1 MNDLDPNY
9 ASENSYPVYHHV
21 SPQQT
26 SNSNESLNVT
36 DNINPNDDCDKNPE
50 GLSEP
55 NHSTERRTENEI
67 FCYNPIMPEAIS
79 PLWTFGFNQSVPLI
93 NLSDDRSS
101 IVFYSSAHLLVLF
114 DIKNNS
120 QKILRGHCN
129 EVTSIACSGDKRWLV
144 SGDRG
149 IDSAVIVWDVKTR
162 EAVRTITKP
171 HSYGVISVALT
182 KDARYL
188 ATLGADPVD
197 QSFSIWNW
205 TTESNLP
212 HCQVK
217 ISGEMYF
224 QTKITFNPD
233 NYYHL
238 STNGEHQVIFYSW
251 SNQEKD
257 MVAYAPSLKDDD
269 FKQKVGQFSCTQY
282 IPDKSIAITG
292 TSTGLLVIW
301 ESDKQPVKGEN
312 SETPYKRATKLIP
325 LHQKGITFLT
335 TTACHPYGK
344 CIVTG
349 DSSGQVKFFDCNF
362 MLLFWYQDL
371 KFGPV
376 NCVSFATTS
385 LFTEKNQSSFA
396 ESIKG
401 KDYPT
406 CATIGAEPFIIEDFI
421 VSTSSAYMISVTV
434 EGGLKKIILREH
446 DSDVN
451 GLTTHPVLN
460 HVATCSHSG
469 LVKIY
474 DYESKLVVTMKS
486 FGLNNPIQSC
496 VYDKT
501 GQYIAV
507 GFMSGYLR
515 VLDSLTLNEMTSE
528 PFTYGKGP
536 ITHIDFSYCNN
547 YCAYADSAFT
557 TTLLLRSNTHEC
569 ENSWCYVARVRAHN
583 RRITDLLF
591 WTLTESKRSRLFT
604 LSEDRTLA
612 EYDLYNARKHSL
624 PVIARYQV
632 EQLAKPLCLSMLPL
646 SCYKEEFFF
655 ISNSASKIKL
665 YNTSTLMCRKT
676 VSSFPQGIEYTKV
689 LPLISQKTNSSYFM
703 VCLSKERL
711 GLIMLPLD
719 GDPLKYTNI
728 IAHPS
733 NGRGVGQAQG
743 LAIDR
748 NGLYAFTAGG
758 PDTCVHM
765 WTLNPSVLEKTVNI
779 AGCMKR
785 RFYDF
790 LPRDFLEE
798 MKDYFYYSMIR
809 TQGICC
815 MDERKTSFTIPI
827 TEIPFVMRAIGFYPT
842 EAEVENMI
850 NEIKYSRFCDTGEYT
865 TEIDLDTF
873 IQLYCNHRPF
883 QGILYKDVESAFN
896 ILTNANVGNKDK
908 CAELSNSHETTIQEK
923 PTITMEE
930 LFLTLQ
936 NSGEAIGEAEM
947 SEYMAILW
955 GILPEGDR
963 QEILEEIDPKKIE
976 KELESRMSTPINAET
991 FVSDILQMYVYGED
1005 NLSAGHSKELL
1016 SKKIQQTDTSL
1027 LDELVSNGKYAANS
1041 TQTE

>member
-1 MNDLDPNY
+1 MNDLDPNV
-9 ASENSYPVYHHV
+9 AFDNSYPVHHQV

-26 SNSNESLNVT
+26 PNSYGSMNVT
-36 DNINPNDDCDKNPE
+36 DNTNQNDDFDKNTQGSNE
-50 GLSEP
+50 AKHLVE
-55 NHSTERRTENEI
+55 HKTENEI
-67 FCYNPIMPEAIS
+67 SCLNPVVPEAIS
-79 PLWTFGFNQSVPLI
+79 PSWTFGFNQSVPLI
-93 NLSDDRSS
+93 NLSDDQSN
-101 IVFYSSAHLLVLF
+101 IVFYASAHLLVLF
-114 DIKNNS
+114 DIKNNR

-129 EVTSIACSGDKRWLV
+129 EVMSITCSGDKRWLA

-149 IDSAVIVWDVKTR
+149 IDSAVIVWDIKTG

-171 HSYGVISVALT
+171 HSYGVVSVALT

-188 ATLGADPVD
+188 ATLGADSVD
-197 QSFSIWNW
+197 QSLSIWNW
-205 TTESNLP
+205 TSGSDLP

-217 ISGEMYF
+217 ISGELSF

-233 NYYHL
+233 NYYHI

-257 MVAYAPSLKDDD
+257 IVAYAPSLKDDD

-282 IPDKSIAITG
+282 IPDKFIAITG

-301 ESDKQPVKGEN
+301 ESDKQPVKVALIYYDLNHLILSGDN
-312 SETPYKRATKLIP
+312 YETPYKRATKLIP
-325 LHQKGITFLT
+325 LHEKGITFLT

-349 DSSGQVKFFDCNF
+349 DSSGQVKFFDCSF

-376 NCVSFATTS
+376 NCISFATTS
-385 LFTEKNQSSFA
+385 LLTEYLFIVCNLLQFILDKNIAALSCRKNQSSLT

-421 VSTSSAYMISVTV
+421 VSTSSAVMISVTV
-434 EGGLKKIILREH
+434 EGGFKKVFLIEH

-451 GLTTHPVLN
+451 ALTTHPVLN
-460 HVATCSHSG
+460 HIATCSYSG
-469 LVKIY
+469 LIKVY
-474 DYESKLVVTMKS
+474 DYESKLVITMKS

-501 GQYIAV
+501 GQYLAV

-515 VLDSLTLNEMTSE
+515 VLDSLTLNEMTPE

-557 TTLLLRSNTHEC
+557 TTLLLRSNSQEC

-676 VSSFPQGIEYTKV
+676 VSSFPQGIQYTKV
-689 LPLISQKTNSSYFM
+689 LPLISQTNNSSYFM

-711 GLIMLPLD
+711 GLIMLPFD

-748 NGLYAFTAGG
+748 KGLYAFTAGG

-765 WTLNPSVLEKTVNI
+765 WTLNPRILEITVNI

-790 LPRDFLEE
+790 LSPDFLEE

-809 TQGICC
+809 TQGIRC

-827 TEIPFVMRAIGFYPT
+827 TGIPFVMRAIGFYPT

-850 NEIKYSRFCDTGEYT
+850 NEIKYSKFCETGEYT

-873 IQLYCNHRPF
+873 IQC
-883 QGILYKDVESAFN
+883 
-896 ILTNANVGNKDK
+896 
-908 CAELSNSHETTIQEK
+908 
-923 PTITMEE
+923 
-930 LFLTLQ
+930 
-936 NSGEAIGEAEM
+936 EAIGEAEM

-955 GILPEGDR
+955 GILPEGDH
-963 QEILEEIDPKKIE
+963 QEMLEQIDPEKIK
-976 KELESRMSTPINAET
+976 KELESRMSKPINAET

-1005 NLSAGHSKELL
+1005 KLSVSHSEEPL
-1016 SKKIQQTDTSL
+1016 SGKIEKTNTSL
-1027 LDELVSNGKYAANS
+1027 PNDLASNEKYIANS

>member
-1 MNDLDPNY
+1 MNDLDPSY

-36 DNINPNDDCDKNPE
+36 DNINPNDDCDKNLE

-55 NHSTERRTENEI
+55 NHFTERRTENEI
-67 FCYNPIMPEAIS
+67 SCFNPIMPEAIS
-79 PLWTFGFNQSVPLI
+79 PLWTFGFNQFVPLI

-217 ISGEMYF
+217 ISGEMSF

-335 TTACHPYGK
+335 TAACHPYGK

-385 LFTEKNQSSFA
+385 LFTEINQSSFT

-401 KDYPT
+401 KYYPT

-421 VSTSSAYMISVTV
+421 VSTSSAFMISVTV

-765 WTLNPSVLEKTVNI
+765 WTLNPSVLEKTINI

-790 LPRDFLEE
+790 LSRDFLEE

-865 TEIDLDTF
+865 TGIDLDTF
-873 IQLYCNHRPF
+873 IQC
-883 QGILYKDVESAFN
+883 
-896 ILTNANVGNKDK
+896 
-908 CAELSNSHETTIQEK
+908 
-923 PTITMEE
+923 
-930 LFLTLQ
+930 
-936 NSGEAIGEAEM
+936 EAIGEAEM

-955 GILPEGDR
+955 GIVPEGDR